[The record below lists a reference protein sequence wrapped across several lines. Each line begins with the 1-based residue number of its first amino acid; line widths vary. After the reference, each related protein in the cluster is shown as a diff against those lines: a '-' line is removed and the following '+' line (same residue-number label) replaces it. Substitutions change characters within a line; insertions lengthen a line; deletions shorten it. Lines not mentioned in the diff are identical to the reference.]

1 MTLFVIT
8 IMIFLVTLGL
18 TISAFYFLVESPA
31 AKKRMRA
38 RLAGIEEASVRPSV
52 SDEMEMMR
60 EEVVGQ
66 LPSFN
71 RLLMQIPFMPRLHL
85 FIEQSAITM
94 TAATLLL
101 ISFAIGFVV
110 FLIGLLTFLPVT
122 FLPLL
127 IVLAV
132 AAVAAAIPFFV
143 VQFKRYRRFSKF
155 EEQFP
160 DAIDMLGR
168 AVRAGHA
175 FTTGLELI
183 AKEMPDPLAREFRI
197 TYEQQNFGMPLKDA
211 LQNLS
216 VRMPLPDVSFFTSA
230 LQIQRESGGNLG
242 EILDNLALVIR
253 ERFKIQRQVRV
264 VTAQGRMT
272 LYMLMA
278 LTPGFALLMY
288 LRNPKYIGRLFTD
301 PLGQKALGV
310 TVVLQVVGLLII
322 RKIIRIKV

>member
-1 MTLFVIT
+1 MTLLVIT
-8 IMIFLVTLGL
+8 IMVFLVTLGL
-18 TISAFYFLVESPA
+18 TVSALYFFVESPA

-38 RLAGIEEASVRPSV
+38 RLAGIEEASARPAI
-52 SDEMEMMR
+52 SDEMQMMR

-71 RLLMQIPFMPRLHL
+71 RLLMQIPIMGKVHL
-85 FIEQSAITM
+85 FIEQSAVNITG
-94 TAATLLL
+94 ATLLL
-101 ISFAIGFVV
+101 ISLAIGIVV
-110 FLIGLLTFLPVT
+110 FIAGLLTFLPSYIM
-122 FLPLL
+122 LG
-127 IVLAV
+127 V
-132 AAVAAAIPFFV
+132 AAFAAAIPFFV
-143 VQFKRYRRFSKF
+143 VQFQRHRRFLKF
-155 EEQFP
+155 SEQFP

-197 TYEQQNFGMPLKDA
+197 TYEQQNFGLPLKEA

-216 VRMPLPDVSFFTSA
+216 VRMPLADVSFFTSA

-272 LYMLMA
+272 LYLLMA

-288 LRNPKYIGRLFTD
+288 LRNPKYIGRLVTD
-301 PLGQKALGV
+301 PLGQKALGF
-310 TVVLQVVGLLII
+310 TLALQVIGFLII